1 MSDRLPFPPLV
12 LAVAGCSG
20 SGKTTLAAEV
30 ARTLGGLHF
39 HFDNYYRDLSHLAP
53 ELRAVQDFDDPAIL
67 EIELLRDH
75 VAALARGEVVER
87 PFYDFATHTRV
98 AGKTEPIVARELL
111 VVEGILAL
119 HYQELLP
126 FYQAKVFVET
136 PEELCLE
143 RRLRRDIAER
153 GRSRESV
160 LAQYAA
166 TVKPAAE
173 RFVMPSAAVADL
185 VIDGRDELDWKVEQ
199 VYALLRQRSLWR
211 FPE

>member
-211 FPE
+211 LPE

>member
-1 MSDRLPFPPLV
+1 MSERLPFPPLV
-12 LAVAGCSG
+12 VAVAGCSG
-20 SGKTTLAAEV
+20 SGKTTLAAEL

-53 ELRAVQDFDDPAIL
+53 EVRAVQDFDDPAIL

-87 PFYDFATHTRV
+87 PIYDFSTHSRV
-98 AGKTEPIVARELL
+98 AGKTEAIVARDLL

-119 HYQELLP
+119 HYAELLP
-126 FYQAKVFVET
+126 FYQARVFVET

-153 GRSRESV
+153 GRTEESV

-173 RFVMPSAAVADL
+173 RYVLPSAAVADL
-185 VIDGRDELDWKVEQ
+185 VVDGRDELDWKVEQ
-199 VYALLRQRSLWR
+199 VYTLLRQRGLWR